1 MLLRAAVSV
10 LVALA
15 VVWSAAGVA
24 VAQDRPEGVDLS
36 EVDEYVSGYL
46 ERHGLPG
53 AAVAVVENGRTVH
66 EAGYGEDS
74 NGEPLTEHTR
84 LRTAS
89 VSKSITAFAV
99 LQLVDDGAIT
109 LDGAVTSYLPELQLD
124 DERADEV
131 TVRQLLSHTS
141 GIVTPTVFPPA
152 STPREGVART
162 RGWRLGS
169 EPGTEY
175 AYSNANAWI
184 AARLVEVLSGR
195 SFDDHLR
202 DRVFAPLG
210 MTRSLTTPTTRAPVP
225 GLGRGHVTAYGSA
238 FAAEEPEQMV
248 AGAGG
253 VVSTAH
259 DMARWLA
266 MQQRHGA
273 TADGRRLLSA
283 TLVEQSHRARPGT
296 DRAGLGWLLSGPG
309 VDPARVG
316 HSGVAQTFQAQTDL
330 VPSSGFG
337 VVVLLNSHT
346 AWREHAY
353 EISSGIIE
361 ITEGR
366 GPEAGTP
373 VPTLTDLTLGA
384 GALGVAALG
393 LLGVRRAP
401 RWAARRT
408 GRSRWQM
415 ILRLLPH
422 LIAPALA
429 AVLLVIGP
437 LLQGNS
443 LTSADIVRFAPSAM
457 VLLLTLAVAGVAMV
471 GSRLVA
477 LRRGRGERP

>member
-1 MLLRAAVSV
+1 MLLRCALSV
-10 LVALA
+10 LVVLSA
-15 VVWSAAGVA
+15 VWGAAGVA
-24 VAQDRPEGVDLS
+24 VAQDPPEGVDLS

-53 AAVAVVENGRTVH
+53 AAVAVVKDGRTVH
-66 EAGYGEDS
+66 EAGYGTDS
-74 NGEPLTEHTR
+74 NGQRLTEHTR
-84 LRTAS
+84 LRIAS
-89 VSKSITAFAV
+89 ASKSITTFAM
-99 LQLVDDGAIT
+99 LQLVDDDAIT
-109 LDGAVTSYLPELQLD
+109 LDSAVTSYLPELELH
-124 DERADEV
+124 DERIEEV

-141 GIVTPTVFPPA
+141 GIVTPTLLPPA

-162 RGWRLGS
+162 RGWQLGS

-175 AYSNANAWI
+175 AYSNANIWI
-184 AARLVEVLSGR
+184 AARLVEVLSGQ

-210 MTRSLTTPTTRAPVP
+210 MTESLTTPTTRDPVP
-225 GLGRGHVTAYGSA
+225 GLAHGHVTAYGLA

-259 DMARWLA
+259 DMARWLS
-266 MQQRHGA
+266 MQQRQGA
-273 TADGRRLLSA
+273 TTDGRRLLSA
-283 TLVEQSHRARPGT
+283 ALVEQSHRAQPGT

-337 VVVLLNSHT
+337 VVVLLNSRT
-346 AWREHAY
+346 TWQEHAY

-361 ITEGR
+361 ITEGDD
-366 GPEAGTP
+366 PEAGTP
-373 VPTLTDLTLGA
+373 VPTLTDLALGV

-401 RWAARRT
+401 RWAARRA
-408 GRSRWQM
+408 GRPRWQV

-422 LIAPALA
+422 LIAPALVT
-429 AVLLVIGP
+429 VLLVIGP

-443 LTSADIVRFAPSAM
+443 LTSADIFLFAPTLM
-457 VLLLTLAVAGVAMV
+457 VLLLTLAVAGPAII

-477 LRRGRGERP
+477 LLQRHGEQP

>member
-1 MLLRAAVSV
+1 MLLRCVLSV
-10 LVALA
+10 LVALS

-24 VAQDRPEGVDLS
+24 VAQDPPEGVDLS

-66 EAGYGEDS
+66 EAGYGKDS
-74 NGEPLTEHTR
+74 NGEPLTDHTR
-84 LRTAS
+84 LRVAS

-109 LDGAVTSYLPELQLD
+109 LDAAVTSYLPELELD
-124 DERADEV
+124 DERVDEV

-162 RGWRLGS
+162 RGWQLGS

-184 AARLVEVLSGR
+184 AARLVEVLSGQP
-195 SFDDHLR
+195 FDDHLR

-225 GLGRGHVTAYGSA
+225 GLARGHVTAYGSA

-248 AGAGG
+248 GGAGG

-259 DMARWLA
+259 DMARWLT
-266 MQQRHGA
+266 MQQRQG
-273 TADGRRLLSA
+273 TTTDGRRLLSA
-283 TLVEQSHRARPGT
+283 ALVEQSHRAQPGT

-309 VDPARVG
+309 VEPARVG

-337 VVVLLNSHT
+337 VVVLLNSRT
-346 AWREHAY
+346 AWQEHAY

-366 GPEAGTP
+366 VPETGTP
-373 VPTLTDLTLGA
+373 VPTRIDLALGV

-408 GRSRWQM
+408 GRPRWR
-415 ILRLLPH
+415 ILLRLPAH

-429 AVLLVIGP
+429 VSLLIIGP
-437 LLQGNS
+437 FLQGNS
-443 LTSADIVRFAPSAM
+443 LTSADIVRFAPTAM
-457 VLLLTLAVAGVAMV
+457 VLLLTLAVAGPAIIAA
-471 GSRLVA
+471 RLVA
-477 LRRGRGERP
+477 LQRGRGERP